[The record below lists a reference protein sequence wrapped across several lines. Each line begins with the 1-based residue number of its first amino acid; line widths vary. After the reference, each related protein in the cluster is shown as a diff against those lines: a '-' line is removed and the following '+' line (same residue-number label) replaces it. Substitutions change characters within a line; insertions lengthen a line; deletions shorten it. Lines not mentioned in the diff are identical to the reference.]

1 VDYEQAGIEVLSLK
15 DHRRKTLFQH
25 AGMSPRYLSSGHLV
39 YVTKGTL
46 FAVPFDPERL
56 EVRGTATRL
65 EQVPSNPNV
74 GFAQID
80 FSRTGILAYRI
91 GGAERSRTIQWL
103 DARGKIVPLGMDP
116 AFYVFTR
123 LSPDGSR
130 LAFTMSQGS
139 STDLQTYDLHRDNK
153 NRLTNGM
160 ATGYPVWSPD
170 GRFLVFQTTG
180 GMSWTRADGA
190 DKPQTLTKSKAIQLP
205 ASFTPDGKRLAFS
218 EQTPGGG
225 GEIRTVPIEGGS
237 GQLRAGESQLF
248 LKTSTGNNFEA
259 FSPDGRWLA
268 FGDAQG
274 GNYEVYVRAFP
285 DNGTQ
290 VKISNAGGVWP
301 VWSRNGPELF
311 YRTED
316 QHIMVV
322 NYSVKGE
329 RLPPVG
335 PD

>member
-1 VDYEQAGIEVLSLK
+1 
-15 DHRRKTLFQH
+15 
-25 AGMSPRYLSSGHLV
+25 
-39 YVTKGTL
+39 
-46 FAVPFDPERL
+46 
-56 EVRGTATRL
+56 
-65 EQVPSNPNV
+65 
-74 GFAQID
+74 
-80 FSRTGILAYRI
+80 
-91 GGAERSRTIQWL
+91 
-103 DARGKIVPLGMDP
+103 
-116 AFYVFTR
+116 
-123 LSPDGSR
+123 
-130 LAFTMSQGS
+130 
-139 STDLQTYDLHRDNK
+139 
-153 NRLTNGM
+153 
-160 ATGYPVWSPD
+160 
-170 GRFLVFQTTG
+170 
-180 GMSWTRADGA
+180 MSWTRADGA

-225 GEIRTVPIEGGS
+225 GEIRTVPIEGAS

-248 LKTSTGNNFEA
+248 LKTSTGNTFEA

-301 VWSRNGPELF
+301 VWSRHGPELF

-329 RLPPVG
+329 SFVPGKPRVWFGRQLANVGLGGNFDIAPDGKRVVALLPAESTQPQETQNHVTLVVNFFDEVRRRVAAEG
-335 PD
+335 K